1 MAVDKFK
8 PLSTALIGSMPRNE
22 KVLKARRMVRAGMIE
37 KEDYMNLVEEQTK
50 EIIEMQEDL
59 GIDII
64 TSGEIAR
71 DNYVSFISE
80 KLGGVIEMT
89 QADMLEYI
97 EDKREFENQLSI
109 LDVPAQ
115 SIKNAICNDK
125 LVYKGDIVKNELL
138 MVKKYTDKPIK
149 ITMPGPYLVTRSMW
163 LYELSKNGYPSKEAL
178 GEAVIDIFEK
188 EILEIQKIGV
198 DVIQLD
204 EPVLTEIVFTEGKP
218 RSFMCASLSQRKD
231 PTEELEFAT
240 HLISSVIS
248 KIDKKLSI
256 SALHVCRGNWSKKE
270 EILLEGPYTPLVE
283 LFSKSGCDNLSLEF
297 STPRAGELK
306 ALLADDRINSDI
318 ILGLGVLNPRM
329 DEAESVEGIV
339 ERAREALK
347 YVKKEN
353 LWLNP
358 DCGYATFSNRP
369 VNTYGNIEN
378 KIKNMVTAAR
388 ILRDEC

>member
-8 PLSTALIGSMPRNE
+8 PLSTALIGSMPRSE
-22 KVLKARRMVRAGMIE
+22 KVLKARRMVRAGMME
-37 KEDYMNLVEEQTK
+37 KEEYMNLVEEQTR
-50 EIIEMQEDL
+50 EIIKMQEEL

-80 KLGGVIEMT
+80 KIGGVIEMT

-178 GEAVIDIFEK
+178 GEAVIDI
-188 EILEIQKIGV
+188 L
-198 DVIQLD
+198 
-204 EPVLTEIVFTEGKP
+204 
-218 RSFMCASLSQRKD
+218 
-231 PTEELEFAT
+231 
-240 HLISSVIS
+240 
-248 KIDKKLSI
+248 KK
-256 SALHVCRGNWSKKE
+256 
-270 EILLEGPYTPLVE
+270 
-283 LFSKSGCDNLSLEF
+283 
-297 STPRAGELK
+297 
-306 ALLADDRINSDI
+306 
-318 ILGLGVLNPRM
+318 
-329 DEAESVEGIV
+329 
-339 ERAREALK
+339 K
-347 YVKKEN
+347 Y
-353 LWLNP
+353 
-358 DCGYATFSNRP
+358 
-369 VNTYGNIEN
+369 
-378 KIKNMVTAAR
+378 
-388 ILRDEC
+388 